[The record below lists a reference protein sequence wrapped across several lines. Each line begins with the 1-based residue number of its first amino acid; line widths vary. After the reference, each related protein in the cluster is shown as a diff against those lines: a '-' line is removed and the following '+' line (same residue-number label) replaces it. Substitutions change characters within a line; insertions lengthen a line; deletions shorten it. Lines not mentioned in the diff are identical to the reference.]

1 MNVTHEE
8 ILLAHDRCIAQ
19 LRRRST
25 WYVRVRV
32 ALFLLFVAGIGL
44 PVPTWINLVIITV
57 SVVAFFM
64 VAAVHRRVDNAITRH
79 EHWKDIKS
87 TQQARRVLDWE
98 QLPRPAASP
107 VEEQHPFA
115 GDLGLF
121 GSASLHRLL
130 DMSVSRRGSQRLA
143 GWLAAE
149 NPDLTDIISRQRRVR
164 ALVPLMHFREH
175 LLLEYSMVS
184 AEKLDGD
191 AFLAWLREA
200 GLPGA
205 IRWALPLSF
214 ALAGINIALFLLWGF
229 NVLEPWF
236 LLGIFVYG
244 VVYFRNSH
252 VRGAFMEAAVRLDDE
267 LGRLKTVFR
276 FLERYPHTGRD
287 ILGELTAPFRDPAER
302 PSRHIRGIL
311 RDVVAAGVSM
321 NPVLMVLLNL
331 AFPWDFFFAMQLER
345 KRVRIAELLPGWLDT
360 LHELEALQ
368 SLANLAALYPDYT
381 FPSVREDDD
390 TEGGEAD
397 HAGGVQ
403 HGCDGT
409 APVSVFEAEA
419 LGHPLLRQDGRV
431 TNDFRIAREG
441 TLYLVTG
448 SNMSG
453 KSTFLRTVG
462 INLVLAYAGGPVA
475 ARSFSTRLFRLY
487 TCIQISDSLRE
498 GVSYFY
504 AEVRRLRRLLERLD
518 AGEEHPLFFLIDEI
532 FKGTNNI
539 ERHVGGEAYLQALAG
554 KRGTGIV
561 STHDID
567 LTTLADTVPTMTNLH
582 FREHI
587 RDGEMRFDYAL
598 REGPCPTTNALAI
611 MKLEG
616 LPVP

>member
-1 MNVTHEE
+1 MSERHEE
-8 ILLAHDRCIAQ
+8 LLRRNDTCIAG
-19 LRRRST
+19 LRRRSMR
-25 WYVRVRV
+25 YVRVRV
-32 ALFLLFVAGIGL
+32 ALFLLFVTGIGL
-44 PVPTWINLVIITV
+44 PVPTWINLAIIAG
-57 SVVAFFM
+57 SAIAFFA
-64 VAAVHRRVDNAITRH
+64 VAAIHRRVDNAITRH
-79 EHWKDIKS
+79 DRWKDIKRA
-87 TQQARRVLDWE
+87 QQARRQLDWDH
-98 QLPRPAASP
+98 LPEAVTSP
-107 VEEQHPFA
+107 VDDQHPFA

-130 DMSVSRRGSQRLA
+130 DMSVSHRGSLRLA
-143 GWLAAE
+143 GWLTESDPVLA
-149 NPDLTDIISRQRRVR
+149 DIDARQRRVR
-164 ALVPLMHFREH
+164 ALVPLTHFREH
-175 LLLEYSMVS
+175 LLLEYAMVS

-200 GLPGA
+200 GLPRS

-214 ALAGINIALFLLWGF
+214 ILAGINLVLFFLWGF
-229 NVLEPWF
+229 NVLGPWF

-244 VVYFRNSH
+244 TVYFRNSH

-302 PSRHIRGIL
+302 PSRHIRSIL

-368 SLANLAALYPDYT
+368 SLANLAALFPGYT
-381 FPSVREDDD
+381 FPVVREEDASD
-390 TEGGEAD
+390 
-397 HAGGVQ
+397 
-403 HGCDGT
+403 
-409 APVSVFEAEA
+409 VFAAEA
-419 LGHPLLRQDGRV
+419 LGHPLIPLDTRV
-431 TNDFRIAREG
+431 TNDFRIGSEG
-441 TLYLVTG
+441 ALYLITG

-462 INLVLAYAGGPVA
+462 INLVLAYAGAPVA
-475 ARSFSTRLFRLY
+475 ARAFSSRLFRLY

-539 ERHVGGEAYLQALAG
+539 ERHIGGESYLKALAG
-554 KRGTGIV
+554 KHGTGIV

-567 LTTLADTVPTMTNLH
+567 LTTLAGTVPTMINLH

-587 RDGEMRFDYAL
+587 RDGEMHFDYVL
-598 REGPCPTTNALAI
+598 HDGPCPTTNALAI